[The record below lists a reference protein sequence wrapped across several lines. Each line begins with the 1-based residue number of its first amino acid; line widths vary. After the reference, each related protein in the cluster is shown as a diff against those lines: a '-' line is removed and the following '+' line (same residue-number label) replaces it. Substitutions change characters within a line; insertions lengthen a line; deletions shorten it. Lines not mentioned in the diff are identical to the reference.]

1 MQYWLIEESKLRLL
15 IRERDV
21 LRKFNG
27 VLIFFHEQTKEWD
40 LNEYVMTDMM
50 C

>member
-1 MQYWLIEESKLRLL
+1 MRLL
-15 IRERDV
+15 IREPDV

-27 VLIFFHEQTKEWD
+27 VLIFFHEQRKEWD